1 MEMNSVYVE
10 AKARTGKSIKVGD
23 DWYGAFSASQLDGV
37 EKGDTVTFT
46 YTVTEKGD
54 KTYKNIK
61 GNVKKEAG
69 ASTPVSASSSGGG
82 KSSGGGWVVK
92 EFPVPPLHPDRSI
105 IRQNSLTHA
114 GKVVEMFG
122 HDGLDSP
129 DELAQAIVEI
139 ARIFEAYSTGESDK
153 EAAEAEVKKMLASD
167 HD

>member
-37 EKGDTVTFT
+37 EKGDTVSFT
-46 YTVTEKGD
+46 YTVAEKGGRE
-54 KTYKNIK
+54 YKNIK

-69 ASTPVSASSSGGG
+69 ASTPVSASSGGG
-82 KSSGGGWVVK
+82 GGRSKWVEK

-114 GKVVEMFG
+114 CKVIEMS
-122 HDGLDSP
+122 LDDTVPS
-129 DELAQAIVEI
+129 DETAARVVEI

-153 EAAEAEVKKMLASD
+153 EAAEAEVKKMLATD